1 MASVKCGVTAQAVIH
16 HYHRSET
23 GITIINVK
31 SCEDKANIVYW
42 LAYEAMALLCEDE
55 RQNIIDYLI
64 SNKRYKAVARIVQ
77 RFPAERY
84 VQLMVTM
91 LKMGP
96 AGMCDT
102 AAGALTKLELCNF
115 GGVIVTETVEDIM
128 ANGTLAQKEWIAEA
142 VIEFTEEI
150 PARMRERLIAL
161 EDSIGSSMRKALKEK
176 LDV

>member
-1 MASVKCGVTAQAVIH
+1 M
-16 HYHRSET
+16 
-23 GITIINVK
+23 
-31 SCEDKANIVYW
+31 
-42 LAYEAMALLCEDE
+42 
-55 RQNIIDYLI
+55 
-64 SNKRYKAVARIVQ
+64 Q

-128 ANGTLAQKEWIAEA
+128 ANGTLAQKEWVAEA
-142 VIEFTEEI
+142 VIESTEEI

-161 EDSIGSSMRKALKEK
+161 EDLVGSSMRKALKEK